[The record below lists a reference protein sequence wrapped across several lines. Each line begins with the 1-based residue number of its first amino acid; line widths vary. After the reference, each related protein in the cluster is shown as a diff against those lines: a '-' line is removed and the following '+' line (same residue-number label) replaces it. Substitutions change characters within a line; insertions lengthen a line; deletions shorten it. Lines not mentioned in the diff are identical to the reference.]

1 MTEPGVYV
9 NLRIHL
15 PRNGERMSFGR
26 LIAAARKQAG
36 LSQKELAASVLK
48 EDGRPISPQYLNDIE
63 HDRRNP
69 PSEFLIERFAEALG
83 MNPDLLYFQAGE
95 LPRDVR
101 SADADEERVVA
112 AYKAF
117 RQEIYG

>member
-1 MTEPGVYV
+1 
-9 NLRIHL
+9 
-15 PRNGERMSFGR
+15 MSFGR
-26 LIAAARKQAG
+26 VIAEARKRAG

-69 PSEFLIERFAEALG
+69 PPEYLIERFAEVLG
-83 MNPDLLYFQAGE
+83 INADLLYYRAGE

-101 SADADEERVVA
+101 GADADEERVVA

>member
-1 MTEPGVYV
+1 
-9 NLRIHL
+9 
-15 PRNGERMSFGR
+15 MSFGR
-26 LIAAARKQAG
+26 LIAGTRKQAG

-69 PSEFLIERFAEALG
+69 PSEYLIVRFAEALG

-101 SADADEERVVA
+101 SADANEERVVA

-117 RQEIYG
+117 RQEIHG